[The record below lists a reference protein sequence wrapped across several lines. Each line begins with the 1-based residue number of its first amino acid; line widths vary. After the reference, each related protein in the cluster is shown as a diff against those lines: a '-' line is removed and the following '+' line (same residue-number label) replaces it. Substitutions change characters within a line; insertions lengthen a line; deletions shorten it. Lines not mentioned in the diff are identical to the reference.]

1 MPTTRMMP
9 GSSRRSRRSASRRHL
24 TVWTCTLRS
33 NVLFADGSRFD
44 ANDVVQSFAVQ
55 WDADHPL
62 HHGRTGAFDT
72 FAAWFGGFLDPPP
85 S

>member
-1 MPTTRMMP
+1 MPESIPSLAERCSP
-9 GSSRRSRRSASRRHL
+9 DAGL

-44 ANDVVQSFAVQ
+44 ANDVVVSFAVQ

-62 HHGRTGAFDT
+62 HRGHDGSFET
-72 FAAWFGGFLDPPP
+72 FASWFGGFLDPPATP
-85 S
+85 